1 VSIQQSLKMSPTKG
15 LKGDE
20 WQVVL
25 CEEKRDLILVRISW
39 IILVIP
45 QIIMNFG
52 GAWPSQAANNY
63 CFSERRS
70 ITVSKFLPPDYC
82 FFKAA
87 SPEETKLRKK
97 QEYLIS

>member
-1 VSIQQSLKMSPTKG
+1 MSDTKG

-25 CEEKRDLILVRISW
+25 CEEKRDLIRVRISW

-52 GAWPSQAANNY
+52 GAWPSQAADN
-63 CFSERRS
+63 
-70 ITVSKFLPPDYC
+70 
-82 FFKAA
+82 
-87 SPEETKLRKK
+87 
-97 QEYLIS
+97 